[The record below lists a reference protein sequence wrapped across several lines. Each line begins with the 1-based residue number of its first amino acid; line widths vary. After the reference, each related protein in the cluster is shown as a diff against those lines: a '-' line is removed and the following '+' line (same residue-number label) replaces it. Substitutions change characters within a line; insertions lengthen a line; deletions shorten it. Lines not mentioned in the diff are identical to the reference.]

1 LEAAKHMAFITLDN
15 GQNWLQEYA
24 DEQAREAAEQL

>member
-1 LEAAKHMAFITLDN
+1 MAFITLDN

-24 DEQAREAAEQL
+24 EEQARETAEKQGRAG